1 MAHRL
6 RKLSARAE
14 GFQKFLDSNDHFDR
28 PFSFMAMKGEPRNQ
42 PQQQLEKNMK
52 TPSLTKP
59 IHRSSLRRALL
70 LIAPALVIIAAL
82 TAVPAFATPP
92 IGVTTEIFGV
102 ATFADIDA
110 YTKTGDWKANID
122 TKGAS
127 DLHVLRNTIVPGGT
141 FGWHSHP
148 GPSLVIVAAGTATF
162 YLGDD
167 PTCTP
172 HVVPTGGTFVDQ
184 GHDVHVVR
192 NEGTVNLV
200 TVVVSLIPQGATR
213 RIDEPNPV
221 YCPDIN

>member
-1 MAHRL
+1 MNPLTHL
-6 RKLSARAE
+6 KKIL
-14 GFQKFLDSNDHFDR
+14 
-28 PFSFMAMKGEPRNQ
+28 
-42 PQQQLEKNMK
+42 
-52 TPSLTKP
+52 TPP
-59 IHRSSLRRALL
+59 V
-70 LIAPALVIIAAL
+70 LIALALVVASSL
-82 TAVPAFATPP
+82 TAVPALATPP
-92 IGVTTEIFGV
+92 IGVTTDIFGV

-110 YTKTGDWKANID
+110 YTKTGDWKGRIE

-192 NEGTVNLV
+192 NEGTINLV

-213 RIDEPNPV
+213 RIDEPNPG
-221 YCPDIN
+221 YCPGIN